1 MNKWCH
7 LNLLG
12 DVTNVPNLSA
22 WLSQAATERKD
33 LDLPKSKHL
42 FNPETFEK
50 TSQVTLKTYLTY
62 ICSSILGQPKD
73 SPTSVF
79 FTHHILIYPS
89 YTNIP
94 KPCGSQFFGAQDKTI
109 PPEVKPEQLHVL
121 TIVDFTKLG
130 VATTGVINKQL
141 TLLQKVLQRNP
152 GCV

>member
-22 WLSQAATERKD
+22 WLSQAATECKD

-73 SPTSVF
+73 SF
-79 FTHHILIYPS
+79 FYTS

-94 KPCGSQFFGAQDKTI
+94 I
-109 PPEVKPEQLHVL
+109 
-121 TIVDFTKLG
+121 IY
-130 VATTGVINKQL
+130 
-141 TLLQKVLQRNP
+141 
-152 GCV
+152 